1 MATMELSADSLAGF
15 DFDQRGLRYPHNSCT
30 PRLSSWPLSIEHDP
44 LGGAAQLVRNMKRST
59 TPLQSQAH
67 SYDQA
72 TDRGSEAIE
81 WTSLPQSST
90 ASLNTYT
97 VDTTFAPYTGYILQT
112 SPTEYVPIQSQLD
125 VMDTSYITVTN
136 SVHGVPYQSGWGL
149 GEDFNLDFTQNGFPD
164 LSQSLHNINSPTYH
178 VQGHS
183 PAYTHLQGNSPTLT
197 NLEVQSCLSET
208 EWSYVPRQS
217 PHLSNQ
223 EPQYGLI
230 SNPGRTLHNDRTLS
244 DSSNNSDFDPSWTM
258 CPDGSS
264 SPGSEFDWI
273 PEHAPHQQTLNQ
285 KHEDL
290 IERPIPSHF
299 VTTALQIPIDT
310 ARPPSPQLSPVST
323 KSSQPGRRQARKS
336 PNARAAKN
344 IIQKPSQAP
353 KDETTK
359 RVGKRKG
366 PLRPEARKAACEIRK
381 LGACLRC
388 RFLKKTC
395 DKGEPC
401 GGCKPSHARLWQVPC
416 TRIDIKDIAYFLKD
430 WTADYKRHNT
440 LGNSIGNI
448 KGFADAERTLFIT
461 HGYGQCLPVRAR
473 EVFVRDERCFDLDWV
488 ESIHAVPE
496 SYIVNTAKLTL
507 GMDGISTHLLH
518 EYLDRHINEGFEEF
532 VDEYF
537 EGTPFLTEMLKTAYR
552 YLKREKTPVIRKCLK
567 LLLAYNL
574 TQHVTMVKG
583 IGDEEGFEG
592 KITDESSKFFG
603 ETVAPVMIN
612 FQIKCALADMWRSL
626 QKEILQELSSLYS
639 SVYTKDKL
647 KHWPTIFMVATI
659 MLGVWEEMQFD
670 CNYRIPVSSKL
681 TDISTDIKAI
691 QDIAV
696 VNKFCYDMESK
707 PVGVIVGL
715 FAAISQKLPALSE
728 WDSHKHGNVFD
739 HNPAVCEALEEV
751 REHVNLHGMLGLP
764 QRYKYKVLTCISER
778 YLRQRGSASRFDR
791 DDFDC
796 LSGKF
801 VSKLVIRTN

>member
-1 MATMELSADSLAGF
+1 MELSADTLAGF
-15 DFDQRGLRYPHNSCT
+15 DFDQRGLRYPHNPYT

-44 LGGAAQLVRNMKRST
+44 LRGAAQRVSNMKRST

-67 SYDQA
+67 SYEQA
-72 TDRGSEAIE
+72 TDRASEAFE
-81 WTSLPQSST
+81 WASLPQSSA
-90 ASLNTYT
+90 ASLNAYT
-97 VDTTFAPYTGYILQT
+97 LDTTFAPYTDYILQT

-125 VMDTSYITVTN
+125 VMDTSYIPVTN
-136 SVHGVPYQSGWGL
+136 PMHGVPYQPQWDVGK
-149 GEDFNLDFTQNGFPD
+149 DFNLGFTPNDFPD
-164 LSQSLHNINSPTYH
+164 LGPSLHSINSPTYPH

-197 NLEVQSCLSET
+197 NLEVQSCPSET
-208 EWSYVPRQS
+208 EWSYVQRQS
-217 PHLSNQ
+217 PNLSNQ

-230 SNPGRTLHNDRTLS
+230 SNPGRTLQNDRTLS
-244 DSSNNSDFDPSWTM
+244 DSSNNSDFDHSWTM
-258 CPDGSS
+258 CADGIS
-264 SPGSEFDWI
+264 SPGSDFDWI
-273 PEHAPHQQTLNQ
+273 PEHASHQHTFNQ
-285 KHEDL
+285 QHEDL
-290 IERPIPSHF
+290 IERPIPPPI
-299 VTTALQIPIDT
+299 VTTTLQRPIDI

-323 KSSQPGRRQARKS
+323 KSSQPGRRQTRKS
-336 PNARAAKN
+336 PNPRAAKN

-353 KDETTK
+353 KDETIK
-359 RVGKRKG
+359 KVGKRKG

-518 EYLDRHINEGFEEF
+518 DYLDRHINEGFEDF

-552 YLKREKTPVIRKCLK
+552 YLQREKTPVIRKCLK

-592 KITDESSKFFG
+592 KITDESSKFCG

-681 TDISTDIKAI
+681 AHMSTPTKAI
-691 QDIAV
+691 QDIAA

-728 WDSHKHGNVFD
+728 WDSHKHGKVFD

-751 REHVNLHGMLGLP
+751 REHVNQYGGFAPEIQIHRPNILLRTLP
-764 QRYKYKVLTCISER
+764 KAARLCCSVR
-778 YLRQRGSASRFDR
+778 PG
-791 DDFDC
+791 
-796 LSGKF
+796 
-801 VSKLVIRTN
+801 

>member
-1 MATMELSADSLAGF
+1 MELSADTLAGF
-15 DFDQRGLRYPHNSCT
+15 DFDQRGLRYPHNQYT
-30 PRLSSWPLSIEHDP
+30 PRLPSWPLLIEHDP
-44 LGGAAQLVRNMKRST
+44 LRGAAQPASNMKRST

-67 SYDQA
+67 SYEQA
-72 TDRGSEAIE
+72 IDRASEAFE
-81 WTSLPQSST
+81 WPSLLQSSATSLN
-90 ASLNTYT
+90 AYT
-97 VDTTFAPYTGYILQT
+97 SNTTFAPYTDYIVQT
-112 SPTEYVPIQSQLD
+112 SPIEYVPIRSQLD
-125 VMDTSYITVTN
+125 VMDTSYIPVTN
-136 SVHGVPYQSGWGL
+136 PMHGVPYQPQWDL
-149 GEDFNLDFTQNGFPD
+149 EEDINLALSPNDFQDLAQN
-164 LSQSLHNINSPTYH
+164 LHNNNSPTHPH
-178 VQGHS
+178 VHGHS

-197 NLEVQSCLSET
+197 NPEVQSCPSET
-208 EWSYVPRQS
+208 EWSYLPRQS
-217 PHLSNQ
+217 PSHSNQ
-223 EPQYGLI
+223 EPHYDPI
-230 SNPGRTLHNDRTLS
+230 SNQGRTLPNDRTGS
-244 DSSNNSDFDPSWTM
+244 DSSNNSDFDHSWII
-258 CPDGSS
+258 CPEGIS
-264 SPGSEFDWI
+264 SPGSDFDWI
-273 PEHAPHQQTLNQ
+273 PEYAPPQHTLNHQ
-285 KHEDL
+285 HEDF
-290 IERPIPSHF
+290 IERPIPPPLM
-299 VTTALQIPIDT
+299 TTTLQKPIDI
-310 ARPPSPQLSPVST
+310 ARPSSPRLSPEST
-323 KSSQPGRRQARKS
+323 KSSQSGRRQTRKS
-336 PNARAAKN
+336 PYAKTAKTT
-344 IIQKPSQAP
+344 IKKPSEAP
-353 KDETTK
+353 KDETAK
-359 RVGKRKG
+359 KVGKRKG

-461 HGYGQCLPVRAR
+461 HGYGQCLPLRAR

-518 EYLDRHINEGFEEF
+518 DYLDRHINEGFEDF

-552 YLKREKTPVIRKCLK
+552 YLQREKTPVIRKCLK

-592 KITDESSKFFG
+592 KITDESSKFCG

-612 FQIKCALADMWRSL
+612 FQIKCALAEMWRNL

-681 TDISTDIKAI
+681 AHMSTPTKAI
-691 QDIAV
+691 QDIAA

-728 WDSHKHGNVFD
+728 WDSHKHGKVFD

-751 REHVNLHGMLGLP
+751 REHVNQYGMVFP
-764 QRYKYKVLTCISER
+764 
-778 YLRQRGSASRFDR
+778 R
-791 DDFDC
+791 D
-796 LSGKF
+796 
-801 VSKLVIRTN
+801 TNT

>member
-1 MATMELSADSLAGF
+1 MELSADALAGF
-15 DFDQRGLRYPHNSCT
+15 DFDQRALRYPHNQYT
-30 PRLSSWPLSIEHDP
+30 PRLPSWPLSIEHDP
-44 LGGAAQLVRNMKRST
+44 LRGAAQRISNMKRST

-67 SYDQA
+67 SYEQVN
-72 TDRGSEAIE
+72 DRASEAFE
-81 WTSLPQSST
+81 WASLPQSSA
-90 ASLNTYT
+90 ASMDPFTL
-97 VDTTFAPYTGYILQT
+97 DTTFGPYTDYILQT
-112 SPTEYVPIQSQLD
+112 SPAEYVPLQSQMD
-125 VMDTSYITVTN
+125 GMDTSYIPVTN
-136 SVHGVPYQSGWGL
+136 SMHSVPYQTQWGNP
-149 GEDFNLDFTQNGFPD
+149 GNNFNLGFTPNDFQD
-164 LSQSLHNINSPTYH
+164 LAQQMHNINSPTYTN
-178 VQGHS
+178 VQGNS
-183 PAYTHLQGNSPTLT
+183 PAFTHFQGTSPTLT
-197 NLEVQSCLSET
+197 NLEVQSCPSET
-208 EWSYVPRQS
+208 EWSYVDVQRQS
-217 PHLSNQ
+217 PNLSNQ
-223 EPQYGLI
+223 EQLYGLI
-230 SNPGRTLHNDRTLS
+230 SNPGQTLQNDRTLS
-244 DSSNNSDFDPSWTM
+244 DSSNSDFDRHSWNM
-258 CPDGSS
+258 GPDGIS
-264 SPGSEFDWI
+264 SPGSDFDLI
-273 PEHAPHQQTLNQ
+273 PEHPPHQHAYNHQL
-285 KHEDL
+285 EDL
-290 IERPIPSHF
+290 IERPNPPPL
-299 VTTALQIPIDT
+299 TTNTLQRPIDIP
-310 ARPPSPQLSPVST
+310 RPFSPQPSPVST
-323 KSSQPGRRQARKS
+323 KSSPPGRRQVRKS
-336 PNARAAKN
+336 PYAKAAKN
-344 IIQKPSQAP
+344 IIQKSSQAP
-353 KDETTK
+353 KDETAK
-359 RVGKRKG
+359 KVGKRKG

-401 GGCKPSHARLWQVPC
+401 GGCKPAHARLWQVPC

-430 WTADYKRHNT
+430 WTADYKRHTT
-440 LGNSIGNI
+440 LGNSVGNI

-496 SYIVNTAKLTL
+496 SYVVNTAKLTL

-518 EYLDRHINEGFEEF
+518 DYLDRHIDGGFEEF

-552 YLKREKTPVIRKCLK
+552 YLQREKTPVIRKCLK

-592 KITDESSKFFG
+592 KITDESSKFCG

-670 CNYRIPVSSKL
+670 CNYRIPVSLNL
-681 TDISTDIKAI
+681 TTLSVPTKPV
-691 QDIAV
+691 QDIAA

-728 WDSHKHGNVFD
+728 WDSHKHGKVFD

-751 REHVNLHGMLGLP
+751 REHVNQHGMVCP
-764 QRYKYKVLTCISER
+764 EDNNR
-778 YLRQRGSASRFDR
+778 
-791 DDFDC
+791 
-796 LSGKF
+796 
-801 VSKLVIRTN
+801 

>member
-1 MATMELSADSLAGF
+1 MELSADALAGF
-15 DFDQRGLRYPHNSCT
+15 DFDQRGLRYPHNQYN

-44 LGGAAQLVRNMKRST
+44 LRGAAQRVSNMKQST
-59 TPLQSQAH
+59 TPLQSQTH
-67 SYDQA
+67 SYEQA
-72 TDRGSEAIE
+72 ADRASEAFE
-81 WTSLPQSST
+81 WASLPQSSA
-90 ASLNTYT
+90 ASLNAYT
-97 VDTTFAPYTGYILQT
+97 MDTAFAPYTDYILQT
-112 SPTEYVPIQSQLD
+112 SPTEYVPLQPQLD
-125 VMDTSYITVTN
+125 GMDASYIPVTN
-136 SVHGVPYQSGWGL
+136 PMHGVSYQAQWGDL
-149 GEDFNLDFTQNGFPD
+149 GNDFSLDFTPNGFQD
-164 LSQSLHNINSPTYH
+164 LAQSLHNINSPTYTH
-178 VQGHS
+178 VPGNS
-183 PAYTHLQGNSPTLT
+183 PAYTHVQGNSPTLT
-197 NLEVQSCLSET
+197 NLEVQSCHSEA
-208 EWSYVPRQS
+208 EWSYVDVQRQS
-217 PHLSNQ
+217 PNLSNQ
-223 EPQYGLI
+223 EPHYGII
-230 SNPGRTLHNDRTLS
+230 SNPRRTLQNDRTLS
-244 DSSNNSDFDPSWTM
+244 DSSNSDFDRHSWITG
-258 CPDGSS
+258 PDGIS
-264 SPGSEFDWI
+264 SPGSDFDI
-273 PEHAPHQQTLNQ
+273 NPEHAPHQHAYNHL
-285 KHEDL
+285 HDDL
-290 IERPIPSHF
+290 MERPNPPPL
-299 VTTALQIPIDT
+299 VTTALQRPIDIP
-310 ARPPSPQLSPVST
+310 RPSSPQLSPVSS
-323 KSSQPGRRQARKS
+323 KSSPPGRRQARKG
-336 PNARAAKN
+336 PNTKAAKS

-353 KDETTK
+353 KDETAK

-430 WTADYKRHNT
+430 WTADYKRHTT
-440 LGNSIGNI
+440 LGNSVGNI

-496 SYIVNTAKLTL
+496 SYVVSTAKLTI
-507 GMDGISTHLLH
+507 GTDGISTHLLH
-518 EYLDRHINEGFEEF
+518 DYLDRHIDGGFEGF

-537 EGTPFLTEMLKTAYR
+537 EATPFLTEMLKTAYR
-552 YLKREKTPVIRKCLK
+552 YLQREKTPVIRKCLK

-574 TQHVTMVKG
+574 TQHVTMVQG

-592 KITDESSKFFG
+592 KITDKSSKFCG
-603 ETVAPVMIN
+603 QTVAPVMIN
-612 FQIKCALADMWRSL
+612 FQIKCALADMWRCL

-670 CNYRIPVSSKL
+670 CNYRIPVSSNLPHMTMPTK
-681 TDISTDIKAI
+681 SV
-691 QDIAV
+691 QDVAA

-728 WDSHKHGNVFD
+728 WDSNKHGKVFD

-751 REHVNLHGMLGLP
+751 REHVNLYGIFCPKGDN
-764 QRYKYKVLTCISER
+764 R
-778 YLRQRGSASRFDR
+778 
-791 DDFDC
+791 
-796 LSGKF
+796 
-801 VSKLVIRTN
+801 

>member
-1 MATMELSADSLAGF
+1 MELSADALAGF
-15 DFDQRGLRYPHNSCT
+15 DFDQRALRYPHIPYT
-30 PRLSSWPLSIEHDP
+30 PRLPTWPLSIEHDP
-44 LGGAAQLVRNMKRST
+44 LHGAAQRVSNMKRST

-67 SYDQA
+67 SYEQV
-72 TDRGSEAIE
+72 TE
-81 WTSLPQSST
+81 WASLPQSSA
-90 ASLNTYT
+90 ASLDPYT
-97 VDTTFAPYTGYILQT
+97 LDTTFAPFTDYTLQT
-112 SPTEYVPIQSQLD
+112 SPTEYVPLQSQMD
-125 VMDTSYITVTN
+125 GMDTSYIPATN
-136 SVHGVPYQSGWGL
+136 PMHSVPYQPQWGN
-149 GEDFNLDFTQNGFPD
+149 DFNLVFTPNDFQD
-164 LSQSLHNINSPTYH
+164 LAQQIHNINSPTYTN
-178 VQGHS
+178 VQGNS
-183 PAYTHLQGNSPTLT
+183 PAYTYVQGTSPTLT
-197 NLEVQSCLSET
+197 NFEVQSCPSET
-208 EWSYVPRQS
+208 EWSCVDVQRQS
-217 PHLSNQ
+217 PNLSNQ
-223 EPQYGLI
+223 EPLYDLI
-230 SNPGRTLHNDRTLS
+230 SNPGRTLQNDRTLS
-244 DSSNNSDFDPSWTM
+244 DSSNSDFDRHSWNTG
-258 CPDGSS
+258 PDGIS
-264 SPGSEFDWI
+264 SPGSDFDLI
-273 PEHAPHQQTLNQ
+273 PEHTPHQPAFNHQL
-285 KHEDL
+285 EDL
-290 IERPIPSHF
+290 IERPNPPPP
-299 VTTALQIPIDT
+299 VTTTLQRPIDIL
-310 ARPPSPQLSPVST
+310 PPFSPQLSP
-323 KSSQPGRRQARKS
+323 KSSQAGRRQARKNS
-336 PNARAAKN
+336 NAKPAKS
-344 IIQKPSQAP
+344 IIQKLSQAP
-353 KDETTK
+353 KDETAK

-430 WTADYKRHNT
+430 WTADYKRHTT
-440 LGNSIGNI
+440 LGNSVGNI

-496 SYIVNTAKLTL
+496 SYVVNTAKLTL

-518 EYLDRHINEGFEEF
+518 DYLDRHIDGGFEEF

-552 YLKREKTPVIRKCLK
+552 YLQREKTPVIRKCLK

-592 KITDESSKFFG
+592 KITDESSKFCG

-670 CNYRIPVSSKL
+670 CNYRIPVSSNL
-681 TDISTDIKAI
+681 TPMSMPTKPV
-691 QDIAV
+691 QDIAA

-728 WDSHKHGNVFD
+728 WDSHKHGKVFD

-751 REHVNLHGMLGLP
+751 REHVNQHGMVCHKDNN
-764 QRYKYKVLTCISER
+764 R
-778 YLRQRGSASRFDR
+778 
-791 DDFDC
+791 
-796 LSGKF
+796 
-801 VSKLVIRTN
+801 

>member
-1 MATMELSADSLAGF
+1 MDLSADALAGF
-15 DFDQRGLRYPHNSCT
+15 DFDQRGLRYSHNPYT
-30 PRLSSWPLSIEHDP
+30 PRLPSWPLSIEHDP
-44 LGGAAQLVRNMKRST
+44 LRSAGQRVNNMKRST
-59 TPLQSQAH
+59 TPLQSQPH
-67 SYDQA
+67 SYEQQTDQA
-72 TDRGSEAIE
+72 SEAFE
-81 WTSLPQSST
+81 WASLPQSSA
-90 ASLNTYT
+90 ASLNAYT
-97 VDTTFAPYTGYILQT
+97 LDTTFAPYTDYILQA
-112 SPTEYVPIQSQLD
+112 SPTEYVPLQSQ
-125 VMDTSYITVTN
+125 MDGMDASYIPVAN
-136 SVHGVPYQSGWGL
+136 PMHSVPYQPQWSDL
-149 GEDFNLDFTQNGFPD
+149 GNDFNLGFTANDFQG
-164 LSQSLHNINSPTYH
+164 LAQSLHINSPTYTH
-178 VQGHS
+178 VQGNS
-183 PAYTHLQGNSPTLT
+183 PTYTHFQGTSPTLT
-197 NLEVQSCLSET
+197 NLEVQSCPSET
-208 EWSYVPRQS
+208 EWSYVDVQRQS
-217 PHLSNQ
+217 PNLSSQ
-223 EPQYGLI
+223 EPHYGLI
-230 SNPGRTLHNDRTLS
+230 SNPGRILQNDRTLS
-244 DSSNNSDFDPSWTM
+244 DSSNSDFDRHSWNLG
-258 CPDGSS
+258 PDGIS
-264 SPGSEFDWI
+264 SPGSDFDLI
-273 PEHAPHQQTLNQ
+273 PEHAAHQHAYNHQ
-285 KHEDL
+285 HEDL
-290 IERPIPSHF
+290 IERPNPSPL
-299 VTTALQIPIDT
+299 VTTTRQRPIDIP
-310 ARPPSPQLSPVST
+310 RPSSPQLSPVST
-323 KSSQPGRRQARKS
+323 KSSPPGRRQARKS
-336 PNARAAKN
+336 PNTKAAKN
-344 IIQKPSQAP
+344 IIQKPSQVS
-353 KDETTK
+353 KDETAK

-440 LGNSIGNI
+440 LGNSVGNI
-448 KGFADAERTLFIT
+448 KGFADAERMLFIT

-507 GMDGISTHLLH
+507 GMDGISTQLLH
-518 EYLDRHINEGFEEF
+518 DYLDKHIDGGFEEF

-552 YLKREKTPVIRKCLK
+552 YLQREKTPVIRKCLK

-592 KITDESSKFFG
+592 KITDESSKFCG

-670 CNYRIPVSSKL
+670 CNYRIPVSLNLAHLPLPTKSV
-681 TDISTDIKAI
+681 
-691 QDIAV
+691 QDIAA

-728 WDSHKHGNVFD
+728 WDSHKHGKVFD

-751 REHVNLHGMLGLP
+751 REHVNQHG
-764 QRYKYKVLTCISER
+764 I
-778 YLRQRGSASRFDR
+778 
-791 DDFDC
+791 
-796 LSGKF
+796 
-801 VSKLVIRTN
+801 VSPKDNNR